1 MRQAEIQ
8 RSKWADPWYWTRTHP
23 QALRMGSCGASQIE
37 DRQSRADEH
46 AEGQMEGL
54 KAKAAGLNSFRPSV
68 SRVGAGHREKDKR
81 VWSIS

>member
-1 MRQAEIQ
+1 
-8 RSKWADPWYWTRTHP
+8 
-23 QALRMGSCGASQIE
+23 MGSCGASQIE

-68 SRVGAGHREKDKR
+68 SRVGAGHREKDTEELMLLNCG
-81 VWSIS
+81 VGEDS